1 MGNYMKI
8 QNLLYYTLIIFLSG
22 CTQYHQAE
30 SMSDLLPLIYPD
42 YTDVTFPINIA
53 PPNFRIQE
61 EGEAF
66 QTELG
71 CGEEN
76 YDILIQDDEPIVRIP
91 ESEWKVLLEKAAGKK
106 IYVRITIK
114 QHGKWVRY
122 SDIQDSIS
130 VHAIDPFLAYRLLY
144 PGYELWNE
152 MGIYQRD
159 LTTYEQTPIAEN
171 RNFGKQCINCH
182 TFNRNS
188 PDTMM
193 VHVRGKQGGTLISLN
208 GEMEKVDPKP
218 EEYRHGATYPAW
230 HPSGRYIAF
239 SANEIQQFFHSSGQ
253 KPIEVSDLAADLMIY
268 DVQTHE
274 TFTDSLVYGEQ
285 YMETFPTWSPD
296 GKQIYFCRAEG
307 YRQGMS
313 LDSIRYDL
321 YRIHF
326 DAEHSKLH
334 TLECVYKAS
343 ALRKTVSFP
352 RISPDG
358 RFLLFTQS
366 DYGNFSIWH
375 PESDLYLLNLAT
387 GNIRNIA
394 EINSDNVDSFHT
406 WSSTGRWLVFSS
418 KRLDGLWARPFF
430 AHFDPETGH
439 FSKPFLL
446 PQKEPDFYD
455 TFTYTYNLP
464 ELIKAPVKTGKK
476 LLETIEEPIHRAKV
490 KN

>member
-1 MGNYMKI
+1 MKI

-30 SMSDLLPLIYPD
+30 SMSDRLPLIYPD

-313 LDSIRYDL
+313 LDSIRYD
-321 YRIHF
+321 
-326 DAEHSKLH
+326 
-334 TLECVYKAS
+334 
-343 ALRKTVSFP
+343 
-352 RISPDG
+352 
-358 RFLLFTQS
+358 
-366 DYGNFSIWH
+366 